1 LPDRVPQRGRLLPL
15 LRDARLAHAPGRAR
29 RGRAPVGRPLDA
41 RARAGRR
48 GRSRTRRHADRA
60 RRVRPPPARVG
71 HRARD
76 RQGPD
81 VADRRRVP
89 RGTEE
94 RHAAGRDGEPHA
106 APRPPPRRRH
116 DRGGS
121 ASPAG
126 RGDRRVRARALRT
139 HGGEA
144 HLPARV
150 PPARAGHGR
159 DARRARVDAGRGG
172 RGRLGGGPD
181 RGGARTGAALR
192 YFVITPQA
200 TRAPELPAGSVI
212 SSSGSAWMTSA
223 RPEASLSV
231 ALPTTL
237 PCASLSS
244 ALAVAAQA
252 EAGAPASSSPSINAS
267 NRLIGGVLL
276 QTRPGL
282 L

>member
-1 LPDRVPQRGRLLPL
+1 
-15 LRDARLAHAPGRAR
+15 
-29 RGRAPVGRPLDA
+29 
-41 RARAGRR
+41 
-48 GRSRTRRHADRA
+48 
-60 RRVRPPPARVG
+60 
-71 HRARD
+71 
-76 RQGPD
+76 
-81 VADRRRVP
+81 
-89 RGTEE
+89 
-94 RHAAGRDGEPHA
+94 
-106 APRPPPRRRH
+106 
-116 DRGGS
+116 
-121 ASPAG
+121 
-126 RGDRRVRARALRT
+126 RVRARALRA

-144 HLPARV
+144 RLPARV

-192 YFVITPQA
+192 YFVVTPQA

-223 RPEASLSV
+223 SPVTSLSV
-231 ALPTTL
+231 VPTAT
-237 PCASLSS
+237 
-244 ALAVAAQA
+244 A